1 MTTKP
6 HRFAATVI
14 LEAILAYK
22 KREGEYPSQ
31 RALCVE
37 AERSLAHVNAMVK
50 HLVDQGYVRLSKSGG
65 RIIEAHYGIVTDPDK
80 EKSHDPV

>member
-1 MTTKP
+1 VSKP
-6 HRFAATVI
+6 HRYSANTI

-37 AERSLAHVNAMVK
+37 ADRSLAHVNAMVK
-50 HLVDQGYVRLSKSGG
+50 FLEDKGYIRLSKAGG
-65 RIIEAHYGIVTDPDK
+65 RIIEARNEIVPEHTEQEK
-80 EKSHDPV
+80 EDA